1 MYSLDVNF
9 LKDRYLED
17 KSKTAPKKAKE
28 SATVSLDERL
38 PYIWG
43 GVALVLFPLLALLS
57 LWMVNSQIAQMEQ
70 ASNSLDGDL
79 QDLQSQSA
87 ERTKLTQE
95 VKRTQ
100 QQTQSLVTVFNY
112 IKPWSAILNDI
123 QSRTIPGVQIVSI
136 EDDGTEGQQVQ
147 NLSIQ
152 GYAKTYDN
160 VNDFL
165 LALQGSRLLTAEK
178 TVIEQAELIDLPVEW
193 EGIDNSSESGVEV
206 VFPKVVSYTIAT
218 ELNQIP
224 ASELLAELRSQGA
237 IGLVARIRNLQQ
249 KGVIGQ

>member
-17 KSKTAPKKAKE
+17 KSKTASKKTKE
-28 SATVSLDERL
+28 SPTVSLDDRL

-43 GVALVLFPLLALLS
+43 GIALVFFPLLALLS
-57 LWMVNSQIAQMEQ
+57 WWMVNAQIGKMEK
-70 ASNSLDGDL
+70 ASKSLDGDL
-79 QDLQSQSA
+79 QSLQGQNA
-87 ERTKLTQE
+87 ERAKLSQE
-95 VKRTQ
+95 VKQTE

-123 QSRTIPGVQIVSI
+123 KSRTLPGVQIVSI
-136 EDDGTEGQQVQ
+136 EDSGAEGQQIQ
-147 NLSIQ
+147 NLTIQ

-165 LALQGSRLLTAEK
+165 LALQGSRLLSAEK
-178 TVIEQAELIDLPVEW
+178 TIIKSAELIDLPVKW
-193 EGIDNSSESGVEV
+193 EGVDSSENGVEV

-218 ELNQIP
+218 ELNQVP

-249 KGVIGQ
+249 KGVIEQ

>member
-17 KSKTAPKKAKE
+17 KSKTASKKTKE
-28 SATVSLDERL
+28 SATTSLDERL

-43 GVALVLFPLLALLS
+43 GVALVFFPLLALLS
-57 LWMVNSQIAQMEQ
+57 LWMVNNQIATMEK
-70 ASNSLDGDL
+70 ASKSLEGDL
-79 QDLQSQSA
+79 QDIQSQNI
-87 ERTKLTQE
+87 ERAKLAQE
-95 VKRTQ
+95 VKQTQ
-100 QQTQSLVTVFNY
+100 QQTQSLVTIFNY
-112 IKPWSAILNDI
+112 IRPWSAILKDI
-123 QSRTIPGVQIVSI
+123 QSRTLTGVQITNI
-136 EDDGTEGQQVQ
+136 EDSTTEGQQVQ
-147 NLSIQ
+147 NLTIQ

-165 LALQGSRLLTAEK
+165 LALQNSRLLTAEK
-178 TVIEQAELIDLPVEW
+178 TLIKQAELINLPATW
-193 EGIDNSSESGVEV
+193 EGAKSSGENGVEV

-218 ELNQIP
+218 ELSQIP
-224 ASELLAELRSQGA
+224 ASELLAELRTQGA